1 MAQIVIRNLESDV
14 VDRLKGR
21 AKQHGRS
28 LESEARYILTQ
39 SAGFSPAQAK
49 KAALE
54 WHKKLSG
61 QRFPDTTSLIRQ
73 DRGR

>member
-1 MAQIVIRNLESDV
+1 MAQIIIRNLESEV
-14 VDRLKGR
+14 VDKLKRR

-39 SAGFSPAQAK
+39 SAGFSPAQARK
-49 KAALE
+49 VVLD

-61 QRFPDTTSLIRQ
+61 RRFSDTTELLRQ
-73 DRGR
+73 DRDR